1 MRAPLLTTA
10 PMPVPARLPLFRWPD
25 VALGRVRWFA
35 TLGWCDQG
43 LVDITVGSVV
53 EPTEEQICF
62 MKEVHPAF
70 GNDLQVRRALQQGR
84 LSFGPLLPE
93 EAALNGARLQELG
106 FPFSYSPSP
115 VWKPLNFERAS
126 GEVVTAL
133 RQF

>member
-10 PMPVPARLPLFRWPD
+10 PMPVPARLPMLRWLD

-35 TLGWCDQG
+35 ALGWCEQG

-53 EPTEEQICF
+53 EPTEEQIRF
-62 MKEVHPAF
+62 VEEVHPRS
-70 GNDLQVRRALQQGR
+70 GNVHEVRQALQRGG
-84 LSFGPLLPE
+84 FGLGSLLPE
-93 EAALNGARLQELG
+93 ESALIGARLQELG
-106 FPFSYSPSP
+106 LPFSYSPSP
-115 VWKPLNFERAS
+115 VWKPLNFERAP